1 MALPGH
7 SGRLPKKCQIMEN
20 QIVTIDELTDL
31 CLEIEGLLLV
41 LKERDETRASH
52 IYSLLDRK
60 VEDLYQKLG
69 MIGPERDADNV
80 DNPEMVV
87 DESAADEEAVA
98 ETTEEEQE
106 ELAIPVSED
115 TPVADIVS
123 IPTVDVESV
132 SDAHESCSS
141 SRFAEV
147 SADLNTCQATEDIV
161 LRNEVLTP
169 VELSLNDKFRFRR
182 ELFDNSDVDMA
193 ETLGVVEQM
202 TSEEELKDYLLN
214 DLCWDA
220 ENETVK
226 DFVKFFSA
234 RFD

>member
-1 MALPGH
+1 
-7 SGRLPKKCQIMEN
+7 MEN
-20 QIVTIDELTDL
+20 KIVTIDELTDL

-41 LKERDETRASH
+41 LKERDETKASH

-69 MIGPERDADNV
+69 MIGPERDMDYVEIPEETADQ
-80 DNPEMVV
+80 
-87 DESAADEEAVA
+87 SAADEEAVA
-98 ETTEEEQE
+98 EAAEEEQE

-115 TPVADIVS
+115 AQVADIAS
-123 IPTVDVESV
+123 TPTADVNITQE
-132 SDAHESCSS
+132 
-141 SRFAEV
+141 AE
-147 SADLNTCQATEDIV
+147 EIV

-182 ELFDNSDVDMA
+182 ELFDNSVVDMA

-202 TSEEELKDYLLN
+202 TSEEELKDYLFN

-226 DFVKFFSA
+226 DFLKFFAA
-234 RFD
+234 RFDK

>member
-1 MALPGH
+1 
-7 SGRLPKKCQIMEN
+7 MEN
-20 QIVTIDELTDL
+20 KIVTIDELTDL

-41 LKERDETRASH
+41 LKERDETKASH

-69 MIGPERDADNV
+69 MIGPERDMDYVEIPEETADQ
-80 DNPEMVV
+80 
-87 DESAADEEAVA
+87 SAADEEAVA
-98 ETTEEEQE
+98 EAAEEEQE

-115 TPVADIVS
+115 AQVADIAS
-123 IPTVDVESV
+123 TPTADVNITQE
-132 SDAHESCSS
+132 
-141 SRFAEV
+141 AE
-147 SADLNTCQATEDIV
+147 EIV

-202 TSEEELKDYLLN
+202 TSEEELKDYLFN

-226 DFVKFFSA
+226 DFLKFFAA
-234 RFD
+234 RFDK